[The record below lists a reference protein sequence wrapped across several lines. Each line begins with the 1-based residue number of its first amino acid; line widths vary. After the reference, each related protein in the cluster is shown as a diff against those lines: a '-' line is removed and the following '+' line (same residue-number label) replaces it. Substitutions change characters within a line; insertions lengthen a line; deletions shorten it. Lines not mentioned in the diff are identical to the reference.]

1 MEEMAAV
8 FLPDDALVGVLGLLP
23 PRSLAA
29 ARCVCRPWR
38 RVVDDRRLLLPH
50 LLPRSVGGFFLNYYD
65 HETVATGSSFF
76 ARPET
81 AETHPP
87 TAACGPRIDG
97 EFSFV
102 TAGREEP
109 YHWHVVL
116 GHCDGLVLFAG
127 DGMYLCNPATRWWAR
142 LPPPHPRGY
151 YRRRAHVVFDPA
163 ASPPHW
169 EMEEEHGEISEEDGA
184 AWRTMEWPP
193 ATWTWH
199 AISSRTMRW
208 VERVF
213 VREGAA
219 AGTVAGLKLHSEDW
233 ADAPWRYGAYSQ
245 GALYIR
251 CGGDHISRISMSTNK
266 YQVIK
271 SPIDPA
277 ECRKQG
283 MQSIIGRSKNL
294 YS

>member
-1 MEEMAAV
+1 MQFDQSASMEEMAAA

-38 RVVDDRRLLLPH
+38 RVVDDCRLLLPH

-169 EMEEEHGEISEEDGA
+169 EVLLSHKRMTTTRRRKRRRRNGEIFSEEDGGACRVMEKEHGDIFSEEDGDASWRVMEEHGEIEEEEEDGRSA
-184 AWRTMEWPP
+184 A
-193 ATWTWH
+193 H
-199 AISSRTMRW
+199 C
-208 VERVF
+208 
-213 VREGAA
+213 
-219 AGTVAGLKLHSEDW
+219 D
-233 ADAPWRYGAYSQ
+233 
-245 GALYIR
+245 
-251 CGGDHISRISMSTNK
+251 
-266 YQVIK
+266 
-271 SPIDPA
+271 
-277 ECRKQG
+277 
-283 MQSIIGRSKNL
+283 
-294 YS
+294 